1 VISVLGGLG
10 AALAFATTT
19 LCYARSS
26 RLLGTY
32 SVLSWVMLVG
42 LVIVVPLVGAAGV
55 PDALDAGSIGWL
67 VLAGTGNVGGLLLT
81 YRALR
86 AGKVSIVAPITST
99 EGAIAAVISIA
110 SGEHLAAAS
119 GVMLG
124 VIAAGILLAS
134 LGPATEAETGRRA
147 TLVTVLLAT
156 GAACTFGASLYA
168 IGRAGRELPV
178 AWALLPA
185 RVVGVAFVA
194 VPLLLAGRLRLT
206 RSATP
211 FLVAGGVCEVL
222 GLASFT
228 VGARHGLAVSAVL
241 ASQFGAIAAV
251 AGFVSFRE
259 RLSQPQIAGVCA
271 IAIGVAVL
279 SALQA

>member
-1 VISVLGGLG
+1 MISVLGGLG

-32 SVLSWVMLVG
+32 AVLTWVMLVG
-42 LVIVVPLVGAAGV
+42 LVIVVPMVAVKGV
-55 PDALDAGSIGWL
+55 PDGLDAGNAGWL
-67 VLAGTGNVGGLLLT
+67 ALAGTGNVGGLLLT

-99 EGAIAAVISIA
+99 EGAIAAIISIA
-110 SGEHLAAAS
+110 AGEHLAGAS
-119 GVMLG
+119 GAMLG

-134 LGPATEAETGRRA
+134 LGQATHIESGRRA
-147 TLVTVLLAT
+147 TVATVLLAT
-156 GAACTFGASLYA
+156 AAACAFGASLYA
-168 IGRAGRELPV
+168 VGRVGKELPV

-185 RVVGVAFVA
+185 RVVGVAFVG
-194 VPLLLAGRLRLT
+194 VPLVLARRLRLT
-206 RSATP
+206 RAAAP
-211 FLVAGGVCEVL
+211 FLFVGGVCEVV

-228 VGARHGLAVSAVL
+228 VGARHGLAISAVL

-251 AGFVSFRE
+251 AGFVGFRE
-259 RLSQPQIAGVCA
+259 RLSRVQLAGVLA
-271 IAIGVAVL
+271 IAVGVAVL
-279 SALQA
+279 TAVQA

>member
-1 VISVLGGLG
+1 MISVLGGLG

-19 LCYARSS
+19 LCYARSA

-32 SVLSWVMLVG
+32 AVLSWVMLVG
-42 LVIVVPLVGAAGV
+42 LVIVVPLVLASGI
-55 PDALDAGSIGWL
+55 PDGLDGGSAGWL
-67 VLAGTGNVGGLLLT
+67 ALAGAGNVGGLLLT

-110 SGEHLAAAS
+110 AGEHLAAAS
-119 GVMLG
+119 GGMLG

-134 LGPATEAETGRRA
+134 LGPATHVEKGRGHTVR
-147 TLVTVLLAT
+147 TVLLAT
-156 GAACTFGASLYA
+156 GAACAFGASLYA
-168 IGRAGRELPV
+168 VGRAGRELPI

-185 RVVGVAFVA
+185 RVMGVAFVA
-194 VPLLLAGRLRLT
+194 VPLLFAGRLRLT
-206 RSATP
+206 RAAAP
-211 FLVAGGVCEVL
+211 FLLVGGVCEVL

-251 AGFVSFRE
+251 AGFVSLRE
-259 RLSQPQIAGVCA
+259 RVSRVQVAGVCA

>member
-1 VISVLGGLG
+1 VISVLGGVG
-10 AALAFATTT
+10 AALAFAATT
-19 LCYARSS
+19 LCYARAT

-42 LVIVVPLVGAAGV
+42 LVIVLPLVGIAGV
-55 PDALDAGSIGWL
+55 PDGLDAGSAGWL
-67 VLAGTGNVGGLLLT
+67 ALAGTGNVGGLLLA

-110 SGEHLAAAS
+110 AGEHLAAAS
-119 GVMLG
+119 GAMLG

-134 LGPATEAETGRRA
+134 LGPATQVETSRGR
-147 TLVTVLLAT
+147 TILTVLLAT
-156 GAACTFGASLYA
+156 AAACAFGASLYA
-168 IGRAGRELPV
+168 IGRAGRQLPV

-194 VPLLLAGRLRLT
+194 VPLVLAGRLRLT
-206 RSATP
+206 HESAP
-211 FLVAGGVCEVL
+211 FVVVGGVCEVL
-222 GLASFT
+222 GLASFAL
-228 VGARHGLAVSAVL
+228 GARHGLAVSAVL

-251 AGFVSFRE
+251 VGVVSFRE
-259 RLSQPQIAGVCA
+259 RLSRPQLAGICA
-271 IAIGVAVL
+271 IAVGVAAL

>member
-1 VISVLGGLG
+1 MISVLGGLG

-42 LVIVVPLVGAAGV
+42 LVIVIPLVAAAGI
-55 PDALDAGSIGWL
+55 PDGLDAGSAGWL
-67 VLAGTGNVGGLLLT
+67 TLAGTGNVGGLLLT

-86 AGKVSIVAPITST
+86 VGKVSIVAPITSS

-110 SGEHLAAAS
+110 AGEHLAAAS
-119 GVMLG
+119 GAMLG
-124 VIAAGILLAS
+124 VIAVGVLLAS
-134 LGPATEAETGRRA
+134 LGPATHTVASRGHTV
-147 TLVTVLLAT
+147 LTVLLAT
-156 GAACTFGASLYA
+156 AAACAFGASLYA

-185 RVVGVAFVA
+185 RVVGVALVA
-194 VPLLLAGRLRLT
+194 VPLVLAGRLRLT
-206 RSATP
+206 RAAAP
-211 FLVAGGVCEVL
+211 FLFAGGVFEVL
-222 GLASFT
+222 GLASYAA
-228 VGARHGLAVSAVL
+228 GARHGLAVSAVL
-241 ASQFGAIAAV
+241 ASQFGAIAAL

-259 RLSQPQIAGVCA
+259 RLSRPQLVGVCA
-271 IAIGVAVL
+271 IVVGVAVL

>member
-26 RLLGTY
+26 RVLGAY
-32 SVLSWVMLVG
+32 AVLSWVMLVG
-42 LVIVVPLVGAAGV
+42 LVIVVPMVAASGV
-55 PDALDAGSIGWL
+55 PDSLDAGSAGWL
-67 VLAGTGNVGGLLLT
+67 ALAGTGNVGGLLLT

-99 EGAIAAVISIA
+99 EGAIAAIISIA
-110 SGEHLAAAS
+110 AGEHLGGAA
-119 GVMLG
+119 GVMLA

-134 LGPATEAETGRRA
+134 LGPATHAESGLRDTVA
-147 TLVTVLLAT
+147 TVLLAT
-156 GAACTFGASLYA
+156 GAACAFGASLYA
-168 IGRAGRELPV
+168 VGRAGRELPV

-185 RVVGVAFVA
+185 RLVGVAFVA
-194 VPLLLAGRLRLT
+194 VPLLLARRLRINRAAAPYL
-206 RSATP
+206 
-211 FLVAGGVCEVL
+211 FVGGVCEVL

-228 VGARHGLAVSAVL
+228 LGARHGLAISAVL

-251 AGFVSFRE
+251 AGFVGFRE
-259 RLSQPQIAGVCA
+259 RLSRVQLAGVLA
-271 IAIGVAVL
+271 IAVGVAVL
-279 SALQA
+279 TALQA